1 MKNILKNFERSKE
14 IVYIVNYIINN
25 EMRIKEFKSMKSATT
40 FARKCKNFRRLG
52 ARWGYDGLY
61 HLCEAR
67 DLNTRMKWKQHSDTL
82 GFVSCY
88 YIQMTQFGD
97 SRIFQTLNTG

>member
-1 MKNILKNFERSKE
+1 MENILLNFEQSKE
-14 IVYIVNYIINN
+14 IVYIVNYIVND

-67 DLNTRMKWKQHSDTL
+67 DLDVIYNFAHRETNNGEKK
-82 GFVSCY
+82 
-88 YIQMTQFGD
+88 
-97 SRIFQTLNTG
+97 N

>member
-1 MKNILKNFERSKE
+1 MENILLNFEQSKE
-14 IVYIVNYIINN
+14 IVYIVNYIVND

-67 DLNTRMKWKQHSDTL
+67 DLDTIYNFAHRETNN
-82 GFVSCY
+82 GEKK
-88 YIQMTQFGD
+88 D
-97 SRIFQTLNTG
+97 